1 MITLELEKPAWF
13 VNLLRRLILE
23 EAPSYAIEDLY
34 IKQNNSAL
42 WDEWLANRLGQIP
55 IKAPVE
61 YIKEKRVI
69 KGKFKVKGSK
79 DGRWVYSKE
88 IESEDENV
96 KPAYDNIPIIW
107 LEEWQEID
115 IDLEFKV
122 GQGKVHSKWI
132 PAHVW
137 YYEDAYGI
145 LKKKDKEAKEL
156 IKKLGLELKGD
167 KVYGDRTKLD
177 ALEREGI
184 IELKKTGKYKFFIE
198 GFGMVEEEEILPLA
212 IDEFLARVKKY
223 VEQLK
228 NE

>member
-1 MITLELEKPAWF
+1 MLVLELDKPAWF

-23 EAPSYAIEDLY
+23 EAPSYAIEDLEIHY
-34 IKQNNSAL
+34 NNSAL
-42 WDEWLANRLGQIP
+42 WDEWLANRLAQIP

-61 YIKEKRVI
+61 YIKEKKVI
-69 KGKFKVKGSK
+69 KGQFKVKGTKEGTWIYSK
-79 DGRWVYSKE
+79 DIK
-88 IESEDENV
+88 SEDENV
-96 KPAYDNIPIIW
+96 KPVYDNIPIIW

-145 LKKKDKEAKEL
+145 LKKKDKEALEL
-156 IKKLGLELKGD
+156 IKQLGLEVKGN

-177 ALEREGI
+177 ALEKEGI

-198 GFGMVEEEEILPLA
+198 GFGMVDEKEILPLA
-212 IDEFLARVKKY
+212 IDEFLGRVNKY
-223 VEQLK
+223 IKQLE